1 MVDYLAKQEPLGV
14 KHVSDTEIIMEQNL
28 KLLEEETALLK
39 QQTEILQKQ
48 HDLLVKIRECNEA
61 AAIKRQ
67 KEQKRE
73 EKMQIIGI
81 VLFAAILTCMIIFKL
96 LT

>member
-14 KHVSDTEIIMEQNL
+14 KLVSDTGIIMERNL
-28 KLLEEETALLK
+28 KLLEEELVLLK

-48 HDLLVKIRECNEA
+48 HDVLVKIRECNEA

-67 KEQKRE
+67 KEQK
-73 EKMQIIGI
+73 MQIIGI
-81 VLFAAILTCMIIFKL
+81 ALFVAILTCMIIFKL